1 MKQWLIEVD
10 ETEWANNTYLVE
22 ADSEERARTQLLKGD
37 GEGMIELRET
47 YTESSTI
54 TNIRSIKPGADPRT
68 NKQ

>member
-10 ETEWANNTYLVE
+10 ETEWATNTYLVE
-22 ADSEERARTQLLKGD
+22 AESEEQARMQLLKGD

-47 YTESSTI
+47 YTESSKI
-54 TNIRSIKPGADPRT
+54 TNIRSVMPVADPRT